1 LIWIK
6 KYYWKYTVFKEE
18 FHYITKCVVRIG
30 KKESKNNLNNRDKK
44 YAEGEN
50 VNKYFSSNNI
60 DNKKIENLVS
70 PPKNLI
76 SGIV

>member
-1 LIWIK
+1 MLWIK

-18 FHYITKCVVRIG
+18 FHYITKCVVPIG

-44 YAEGEN
+44 YVKGQN
-50 VNKYFSSNNI
+50 VNMYFSSNNI
-60 DNKKIENLVS
+60 DKKKIDNLVS
-70 PPKNLI
+70 LSKNLI

>member
-1 LIWIK
+1 M
-6 KYYWKYTVFKEE
+6 FKEE

-50 VNKYFSSNNI
+50 VNKYFLSNNI
-60 DNKKIENLVS
+60 DNKKIDNLVS